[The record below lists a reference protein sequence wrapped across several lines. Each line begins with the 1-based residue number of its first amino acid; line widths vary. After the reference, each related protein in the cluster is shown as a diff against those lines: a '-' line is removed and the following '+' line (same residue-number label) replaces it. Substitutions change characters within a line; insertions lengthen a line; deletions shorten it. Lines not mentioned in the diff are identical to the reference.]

1 MDKVLITGVC
11 GFVGQHMISYLSG
24 KDEIEVLGIDK
35 KSKFEHFTG
44 EEPDLEF
51 ESVDLNDSESVRE
64 ILEEFK
70 PTIIIHLAALSSVG
84 KSWKEPSKTFEKNT
98 ALLLNILETLR
109 LSKIKSRLLSVGSSE
124 EYGIADKSEL
134 PLIENRRVK
143 PSNPYAVSS
152 VAKQNLS
159 DVYVR
164 GYGIDIVKTR
174 SFNHLGPGQASNF
187 FIPSIARQLA
197 KIKNGDHKPSKLVVG
212 DLSIVRDFI
221 DVRDVVRAYWALINR
236 GKKGVTYNVCSGKG
250 VKLRKIVNTLIE
262 LTGQKVEIEVDESK
276 LRPIDNPIII
286 GSNEKI
292 FNEVGWKPEV
302 SLRKSLQDTLTYYLK
317 TVEK

>member
-1 MDKVLITGVC
+1 
-11 GFVGQHMISYLSG
+11 
-24 KDEIEVLGIDK
+24 
-35 KSKFEHFTG
+35 
-44 EEPDLEF
+44 
-51 ESVDLNDSESVRE
+51 
-64 ILEEFK
+64 
-70 PTIIIHLAALSSVG
+70 
-84 KSWKEPSKTFEKNT
+84 
-98 ALLLNILETLR
+98 